1 MFFKH
6 RGGREGEELSR
17 QRRGV
22 RPSLPLLEPTQSG
35 AANRTPRR
43 CSNTLTRLVLAA
55 LFVAAATSGLAD
67 WPQYRGP
74 LGTGHIPGGQALP
87 IEWSETKNIDWKVPL
102 PGRAWSSPVVIGDKI
117 WLTTADEKG
126 HKLTGLCV
134 DAANGKIIFS
144 KQLFH
149 IADPQFAHKFNSYA
163 SPTPIV
169 EEGRVYLTWGSPGT
183 ACLDTKTNEVLWTR
197 DDFVCDHFRGAGS
210 SPILH
215 ENLLILTFDGADH
228 QFVAALDKRTGKTVW
243 RTKRSVDYQDLDAN
257 GKPHLDGDLR
267 KGYSTPHIIKHGG
280 VTQLISVGA
289 MAGYAYDPMTGRELW
304 RVTER
309 GQHSAS
315 TRPVYGHGLV
325 FYPTGFSRS
334 QLLAIDPGGSGEV
347 TGSHVKWRLKRSV
360 AKKPSLLLIGELI
373 FMIDDGGI
381 ASCIEAKS
389 GKIVWSERVGGNYSA
404 SPVADGKRIFLF
416 SEEGKTTAIA
426 AAREFKILA
435 ESQLDGGFMAS
446 PAVHG
451 SAWVLRTKTHLYRIG
466 ER

>member
-1 MFFKH
+1 MNGMRDFAPLFQMNYFT
-6 RGGREGEELSR
+6 ENF
-17 QRRGV
+17 
-22 RPSLPLLEPTQSG
+22 LPE
-35 AANRTPRR
+35 
-43 CSNTLTRLVLAA
+43 RLVLSG
-55 LFVAAATSGLAD
+55 LLLAATVSGLGD
-67 WPQYRGP
+67 WSQFRGP
-74 LGTGHIPGGQALP
+74 FGSGHVPGGQALP
-87 IEWSETKNIDWKVPL
+87 VEWSEEKNVAWKVAL
-102 PGRAWSSPVVIGDKI
+102 PGRAWSSPVVFGDKI
-117 WLTTADEKG
+117 WLTTADPKG

-134 DAANGKIIFS
+134 DANSGKIIFE
-144 KQLFH
+144 KQLFSV
-149 IADPQFAHKFNSYA
+149 ADPQFAHKFNSYA

-169 EEGRVYLTWGSPGT
+169 EKNRVYLTWGSPGT
-183 ACLDTKTNEVLWTR
+183 ACLDTKTNEVLWSR

-210 SPILH
+210 SPIIH
-215 ENLLILTFDGADH
+215 KNLLILTFDGADH
-228 QFVAALDKRTGKTVW
+228 QFITALDKRTGKTVW
-243 RTKRSVDYQDLDAN
+243 RTKRSVDYQDLDPD

-267 KGYSTPHIIKHGG
+267 KGYSTPHVIEHGG

-315 TRPVYGHGLV
+315 TRPVYGHDMV

-334 QLLAIDPGGSGEV
+334 QLLAIDPSGRGEI

-389 GKIVWSERVGGNYSA
+389 GKIVWSERVGGNFSSA
-404 SPVADGKRIFLF
+404 PATDGERIFFF
-416 SEEGKTTAIA
+416 SEEGKTTALA
-426 AAREFKILA
+426 ASREFKVLA
-435 ESQLDGGFMAS
+435 KNQLDGGFMAS

-451 SAWVLRTKTHLYRIG
+451 SAWILRTKTHLYRIW

>member
-1 MFFKH
+1 MKFLKLKTENFLAK
-6 RGGREGEELSR
+6 
-17 QRRGV
+17 
-22 RPSLPLLEPTQSG
+22 
-35 AANRTPRR
+35 
-43 CSNTLTRLVLAA
+43 RLVLAA
-55 LFVAAATSGLAD
+55 LLVAATTVAIAD
-67 WPQYRGP
+67 WPQFRGP
-74 LGTGHIPGGQALP
+74 LGSGHIPGGQALP
-87 IEWSETKNIDWKVPL
+87 SEWSETKNIDWKVAL
-102 PGRAWSSPVVIGDKI
+102 PGRAWSSPVILGDKI

-126 HKLTGLCV
+126 NKLTGLCV
-134 DAANGKIIFS
+134 DANNGKIIFE

-149 IADPQFAHKFNSYA
+149 IADPQFAHKFNSYG
-163 SPTPIV
+163 SPTPVV
-169 EEGRVYLTWGSPGT
+169 EAGRVYLTWGSPGT
-183 ACLDTKTNEVLWTR
+183 ACLDTKTNKVLWMR

-243 RTKRSVDYQDLDAN
+243 RTRRSVDYQDLNTN
-257 GKPHLDGDLR
+257 GEPFRDGDLR
-267 KGYSTPHIIKHGG
+267 KGYSTPHVIEHGG

-315 TRPVYGHGLV
+315 TRPVYGHDMV

-334 QLLAIDPGGSGEV
+334 QLLAIDPSGRGEI
-347 TGSHVKWRLKRSV
+347 TGSHIKWRLKRSV

-389 GKIVWSERVGGNYSA
+389 GKIVWSERVGGNFSSA
-404 SPVADGKRIFLF
+404 PATDGERIFFF
-416 SEEGKTTAIA
+416 SEEGKTTALA
-426 AAREFKILA
+426 ASREFKVLA
-435 ESQLDGGFMAS
+435 KNQLDGGFMAS

-451 SAWVLRTKTHLYRIG
+451 GAWVLRTKTHLYPIG